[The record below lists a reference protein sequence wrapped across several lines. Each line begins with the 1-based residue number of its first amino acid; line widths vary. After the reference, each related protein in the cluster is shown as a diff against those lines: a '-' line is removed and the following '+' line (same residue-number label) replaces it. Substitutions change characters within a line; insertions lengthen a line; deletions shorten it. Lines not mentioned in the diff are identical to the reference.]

1 MPIRCLNKQ
10 SPVMP
15 TKPVNYITTDSKY
28 TTTQPHWHN
37 RRAIMFTG
45 IIQSVALISSIT
57 DDKGI
62 RTFDIEFEAG
72 FCEDLEI
79 GASVAVDGV
88 CLTVTEIVS
97 PTLVKFDV
105 MLKSLEITTLSEY
118 EQNQK
123 INVER
128 AAKDGAEIGGHPLSG
143 HVDFKTSV
151 LDVQQIDDNYRMRV
165 NVPREWLKYIFPKG
179 YIALNGASLTVSDV
193 DKKEGWFDVWLI
205 PETRRMTTFEEK
217 QSGSNINVEIER
229 GTQVIVDTV
238 RDAIDEKM
246 GALMP
251 LFEKFL
257 ATNNADI
264 DSIGQAAQKALSNS
278 EKN

>member
-1 MPIRCLNKQ
+1 
-10 SPVMP
+10 
-15 TKPVNYITTDSKY
+15 
-28 TTTQPHWHN
+28 
-37 RRAIMFTG
+37 MFTG
-45 IIQSVALISSIT
+45 IIQSVATISSIQ
-57 DDKGI
+57 DKNGI

-72 FCEDLEI
+72 FCKDLEI

-88 CLTVTEIVS
+88 CLTVTSLVTPS
-97 PTLVKFDV
+97 RVKFDV
-105 MLKSLEITTLSEY
+105 MFKSLEITSLSEY
-118 EQNQK
+118 EENQRV
-123 INVER
+123 NVER

-151 LDVQQIDDNYRMRV
+151 LDVQKIDDNYRVRIST
-165 NVPREWLKYIFPKG
+165 PQEWIKYIFPKG

-193 DKKEGWFDVWLI
+193 NKKERWFDVWLI

-229 GTQVIVDTV
+229 GTQVVVDTV
-238 RDAIDEKM
+238 RHAIDEKM

-251 LFEKFL
+251 LFEQFL

-264 DSIGQAAQKALSNS
+264 DSIGQAAQKALSSS
-278 EKN
+278 EK

>member
-1 MPIRCLNKQ
+1 
-10 SPVMP
+10 
-15 TKPVNYITTDSKY
+15 
-28 TTTQPHWHN
+28 
-37 RRAIMFTG
+37 MFTG
-45 IIQSVALISSIT
+45 IIQSVALISSIS
-57 DDKGI
+57 DYQGI
-62 RTFDIEFEAG
+62 RTFNISFEQG
-72 FCEDLEI
+72 FCKDLEV

-88 CLTVTEIVS
+88 CLTATEIVT
-97 PTLVKFDV
+97 PIQVKFDV

-118 EQNQK
+118 KQNQK

-151 LDVQQIDDNYRMRV
+151 LDVQQIDDNYRVRIST
-165 NVPREWLKYIFPKG
+165 PREWIKYIFPKG

-193 DKKEGWFDVWLI
+193 NKNEGWFDVWLI
-205 PETRRMTTFEEK
+205 PETRRMTTFEDK

-229 GTQVIVDTV
+229 GTQVVVDTV
-238 RDAIDEKM
+238 RDAINEKM

-257 ATNNADI
+257 ASNNADI
-264 DSIGQAAQKALSNS
+264 DSIGQAAQRALSDS
-278 EKN
+278 DKQ

>member
-1 MPIRCLNKQ
+1 
-10 SPVMP
+10 
-15 TKPVNYITTDSKY
+15 
-28 TTTQPHWHN
+28 
-37 RRAIMFTG
+37 MFTG
-45 IIQSVALISSIT
+45 IIQSVAVIT
-57 DDKGI
+57 SVTDNKGI
-62 RTFDIEFEAG
+62 RTFDIEFKPG
-72 FCEDLEI
+72 FCENLEI

-88 CLTVTEIVS
+88 CLTVTEIIS
-97 PTLVKFDV
+97 PTRVTFDV

-118 EQNQK
+118 KQNQAV
-123 INVER
+123 NVER

-151 LDVQQIDDNYRMRV
+151 LDVQQIDENYRIRISLS
-165 NVPREWLKYIFPKG
+165 RDWAKYIFPKG

-193 DKKEGWFDVWLI
+193 NKNEGWFDVWLI

-217 QSGSNINVEIER
+217 QSGSTINVEIER
-229 GTQVIVDTV
+229 GTQVVVDTV

-257 ATNNADI
+257 ASNNADI
-264 DSIGQAAQKALSNS
+264 ESIGQAAQKALSDAEHKS
-278 EKN
+278 